1 MGNLTFM
8 IKSQIFGE
16 GGSWGSFLVLLF
28 LCPLLLPPDQVQDAF
43 EGGGGSGAATRDI
56 RRSGKG
62 R

>member
-28 LCPLLLPPDQVQDAF
+28 LCPLLLPPDQVQATFD
-43 EGGGGSGAATRDI
+43 GGGGCGVATRDVG
-56 RRSGKG
+56 RSGE
-62 R
+62 